1 MEFDYD
7 AEYIVA
13 YRSMDNSEQKWMI
26 TYPNANHSENA
37 LFGGI
42 VLEFLNN
49 LRNILYCSAD
59 QCYFNK
65 EMIGLLKENSN
76 YLIGRMIE
84 LTDAILAKDSMN
96 LKERYITYE
105 MFKWFALEIDDYQF
119 SVEDL
124 EESKE
129 YKKLLDTKIVFN
141 GYKILGEKKYEVF
154 QMPNASF
161 LFALDLWNIFFQE
174 NMELKFKCCAYCN
187 DFIGFSHNNQIY
199 CPICKDIVNKNNKA
213 KNHKERME
221 DPIIRMKDKITH
233 RLTTTKKNAYDSR
246 KLLNAFLSETAYI
259 EARLNGKDMPFNPN
273 YNNDVKTNDQYR
285 EWLRQYDDNT
295 KIYKRNKDN
304 QQSEVNNENNENT
317 NSTELF

>member
-26 TYPNANHSENA
+26 TNPNANHSENA

-76 YLIGRMIE
+76 YLSGRMIE

-105 MFKWFALEIDDYQF
+105 MFKWFALEIDDYQ
-119 SVEDL
+119 SPIEDL
-124 EESKE
+124 REYKE

-141 GYKILGEKKYEVF
+141 GYQILKDKKQYEVF
-154 QMPNASF
+154 KMPTAAF

-174 NMELKFKCCAYCN
+174 DMKLKFKNCACCN
-187 DFIGFSHNNQIY
+187 DFIGFSHDSQIY

-213 KNHKERME
+213 ENHKKRME
-221 DPIIRMKDKITH
+221 DPIKRMKDRIMR
-233 RLTTTKKNAYDSR
+233 RLTTTKKYAYKSR
-246 KLLNAFLSETAYI
+246 ELLNAFLSETAYI

-295 KIYKRNKDN
+295 KIYKRNKDD
-304 QQSEVNNENNENT
+304 QQSEVNNENT